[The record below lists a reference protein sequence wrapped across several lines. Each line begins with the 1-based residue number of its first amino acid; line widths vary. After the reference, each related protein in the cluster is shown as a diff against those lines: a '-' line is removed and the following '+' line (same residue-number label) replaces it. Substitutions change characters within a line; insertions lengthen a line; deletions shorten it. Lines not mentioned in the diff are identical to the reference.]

1 MRRLGGLF
9 ICLSMLFLFAGC
21 GGPYMSGGIYS
32 EYNAPYSW
40 PSDETGL
47 VLGSKTGTS
56 EMMNILGLAAT
67 GDASIDK
74 AAQNGGIRRIKTVN
88 YKFYNLL
95 GIVQKTTTIV
105 TGE

>member
-1 MRRLGGLF
+1 MAKLCGIV
-9 ICLSMLFLFAGC
+9 ICLSIIMLCSGC
-21 GGPYMSGGIYS
+21 AGPYMAGGIYS
-32 EYNAPYSW
+32 EFSAPYSW

-47 VLGSKTGTS
+47 VVGSKTGTA

-67 GDASIDK
+67 GDASIDL
-74 AAQNGGIRRIKTVN
+74 AAKNGGIKRIKTVN

-95 GIVQKTTTIV
+95 GIVQRTTTIV